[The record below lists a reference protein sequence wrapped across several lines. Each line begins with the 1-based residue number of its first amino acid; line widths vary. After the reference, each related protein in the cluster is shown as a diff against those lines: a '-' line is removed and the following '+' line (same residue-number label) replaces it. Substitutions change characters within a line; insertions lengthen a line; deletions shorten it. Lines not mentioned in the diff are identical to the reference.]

1 MSKNILVTG
10 GLGAVGTPLVRELR
24 GRGHQVFVADLP
36 HHDDASYARCDVGEY
51 RQVERLWTGG
61 GWEPGYAPAGRSF
74 DIVYHLAAE
83 FGRWN
88 GEDYYE
94 KVWRSNA
101 IGTKNIIRMQEK
113 EGFEAVYFSSSE
125 VYGDFDGVMAEDVMD
140 KHEVRQMNDYALSK
154 WVNEQQI
161 MNSAVQF
168 DTKSVRV
175 RLFNTYGPG
184 EPYSPY
190 RSVICLFCYRAL
202 HDIPFTVYR
211 GYKRTSTYIDDMART
226 LANITDRF
234 NPGEVYNIGGTDYHT
249 IEDAA
254 DIILRLTGKRAEDLV
269 TYKDGEILTTR
280 QKLVDSSKAA
290 ARPGSPHHRDAR
302 GRNWP
307 HAGLDASA
315 VRRLTMASPH
325 ILTVFGTRPRGGQ
338 WPPCCR
344 PWHADVVSTVCCTGQ
359 HDTLVQQAM
368 RSFGITPDIDL
379 QVMRAGQSLAPA
391 DRPPL
396 PGVRHRADRHQAG
409 PGSRAWR
416 HDLGHGG
423 RHVRLLPPDP
433 HRARRGRLAHRR
445 PATAFPRGDEPRRRG
460 PGSGPSLRAD
470 RHAAENLRREGA
482 RDGDRAR
489 HGQHRGGRG
498 QLDRSAHRERR
509 ER

>member
-10 GLGAVGTPLVRELR
+10 GLGAVGTHLVRELR

-36 HHDDASYARCDVGEY
+36 HHEDPSYARCDVGEY

-74 DIVYHLAAE
+74 DLVYHLAAE

-161 MNSAVQF
+161 MNSATQF

-190 RSVICLFCYRAL
+190 RSVICLFAYRAL

-211 GYKRTSTYIDDMART
+211 GYKRTSTYIDDMSRT

-234 NPGEVYNIGGTDYHT
+234 NAGEVYNIGGTDYHT

-254 DIILRLTGKRAEDLV
+254 EIILRLTGKRAEDLV

-280 QKLVDSSKAA
+280 QKLVDSSKA
-290 ARPGSPHHRDAR
+290 
-302 GRNWP
+302 
-307 HAGLDASA
+307 
-315 VRRLTMASPH
+315 
-325 ILTVFGTRPRGGQ
+325 
-338 WPPCCR
+338 
-344 PWHADVVSTVCCTGQ
+344 Q
-359 HDTLVQQAM
+359 HDLDHRTTVTLEDGIGRTLDWM
-368 RSFGITPDIDL
+368 R
-379 QVMRAGQSLAPA
+379 QRY
-391 DRPPL
+391 
-396 PGVRHRADRHQAG
+396 GV
-409 PGSRAWR
+409 
-416 HDLGHGG
+416 
-423 RHVRLLPPDP
+423 
-433 HRARRGRLAHRR
+433 
-445 PATAFPRGDEPRRRG
+445 
-460 PGSGPSLRAD
+460 
-470 RHAAENLRREGA
+470 
-482 RDGDRAR
+482 
-489 HGQHRGGRG
+489 
-498 QLDRSAHRERR
+498 
-509 ER
+509 